1 MAELAGAEGCVVRVA
16 SAVGMR
22 KRAVIEARAKE
33 MNLRVLNPK
42 AGGE

>member
-1 MAELAGAEGCVVRVA
+1 
-16 SAVGMR
+16 MR

-42 AGGE
+42 AGGK